1 MKKTLAV
8 VLVCLLLC
16 SVSGC
21 NKEAKIYP
29 YSGKIPFDEE
39 ITFGMSTQ
47 EVEQIA
53 GKLEVQDSENAKE
66 NGETLLKTQPD
77 GSLEKGGYVTE
88 YYRFDKNNKLTQM
101 YCSFELVF
109 DGNKDENIAE
119 KCEESYVSEMTRIFS
134 EIYQKLEIQEELPDF
149 ALQTGFFRVFP
160 KDGYDV
166 RITAARM
173 DNAEGIYQAVIID
186 DSGIT
191 QKTYSVYGWMNVCI
205 TEKY

>member
-1 MKKTLAV
+1 
-8 VLVCLLLC
+8 
-16 SVSGC
+16 
-21 NKEAKIYP
+21 
-29 YSGKIPFDEE
+29 
-39 ITFGMSTQ
+39 
-47 EVEQIA
+47 
-53 GKLEVQDSENAKE
+53 
-66 NGETLLKTQPD
+66 
-77 GSLEKGGYVTE
+77 
-88 YYRFDKNNKLTQM
+88 
-101 YCSFELVF
+101 
-109 DGNKDENIAE
+109 
-119 KCEESYVSEMTRIFS
+119 MTRIFS